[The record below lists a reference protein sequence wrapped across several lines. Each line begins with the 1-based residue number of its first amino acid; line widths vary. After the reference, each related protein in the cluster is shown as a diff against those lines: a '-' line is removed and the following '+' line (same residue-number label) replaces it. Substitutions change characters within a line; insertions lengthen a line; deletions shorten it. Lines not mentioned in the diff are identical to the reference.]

1 MQVKC
6 RLRMLRRTMAAVAF
20 ASAFAGA
27 MTATQA
33 QQVQG
38 VTDTEIVLGSIQ
50 DLSGPVASVGAPMRD
65 GMTLAVEDINAA
77 GGINGR
83 KIRLLIEDSGYD
95 PKKGVLAAQKLV
107 AQDKIFAMIA
117 TLGSAV
123 TQATQPIALD
133 RNVPYLFPLASS
145 DNTYLPY
152 HPLKF
157 GLYALASEHMRAA
170 VEYAYSKLG
179 KRRFATLY
187 QDDETGQMNFRAASE
202 QLKVHGLQML
212 EVTTYKRG
220 DTNFSAQISRLKAA
234 NPDIV
239 VLGTVVRETAAAEVE
254 AKAQGWPVDMIVNQ
268 GLVGAV
274 LALGGKSVEGLYGS
288 TQYLNSAEPMTPEY
302 KAFTERFKTR
312 FGRDVGDGV
321 NYGYVCV
328 MLFAQGA
335 KNAGRALTAQSLAQG
350 LEKVKNFKSIFQT
363 AEVSYGPMDHAPPR
377 GAYIL
382 QVRDGKW
389 VVISGP
395 LSY

>member
-1 MQVKC
+1 MEFQS
-6 RLRMLRRTMAAVAF
+6 LRTVRRALSWVSLVA
-20 ASAFAGA
+20 ASALVMGA
-27 MTATQA
+27 AQA

-38 VTDTEIVLGSIQ
+38 VTDTEIIIGSIQ
-50 DLSGPVASVGAPMRD
+50 DVSGPVASVGAPMRE
-65 GMTLAVEDINAA
+65 GLTLAAEDINAA
-77 GGINGR
+77 GGVNGR

-107 AQDKIFAMIA
+107 TQDKAFALIA

-179 KRRFATLY
+179 KRRFGILY
-187 QDDETGQMNFRAASE
+187 QDDETGQVNFRAAEE
-202 QLKVHGLQML
+202 QLKVHGLNML

-234 NPDIV
+234 NLDIL
-239 VLGTVVRETAAAEVE
+239 VLGTVVRETAGAAIE
-254 AKAQGWPVDMIVNQ
+254 ARAQGWPVDMIVNQ

-302 KAFTERFKTR
+302 KAFSERFKAR
-312 FGRDVGDGV
+312 FGHDIGDGA
-321 NYGYVCV
+321 NFGYVCLMV
-328 MLFAQGA
+328 FAEGA
-335 KNAGRALTAQSLAQG
+335 KNAGRALTPLSLAQG
-350 LEKVKNFKSIFQT
+350 LEKVKNFKSVFQT
-363 AEVSYGPMDHAPPR
+363 ALISFAPNDHAPPR
-377 GAYIL
+377 GAFIL
-382 QVRDGKW
+382 QVQDGKW
-389 VVISGP
+389 KVVAGP
-395 LSY
+395 VTY